1 MLRYTSSAEIMQL
14 LEIYDYNYLHE
25 TTSFIYN
32 TTERRY
38 SLIYKFH
45 CRNSISNSKEHKA
58 STLHKKFHFDSVW
71 LEDHLTTKGPGIQ
84 DFCSVIAWNT
94 YYLFFDKTVSS
105 RYIYAP
111 GARKRS
117 RPRVSCPRKQG
128 FLYLEISFGTE
139 GLETT
144 NLELPLLRIKELF
157 VCMYIIYHYIVLLLY

>member
-1 MLRYTSSAEIMQL
+1 MKQPVSYIIRQKGGIPLFISSIM
-14 LEIYDYNYLHE
+14 
-25 TTSFIYN
+25 
-32 TTERRY
+32 
-38 SLIYKFH
+38 FH

-111 GARKRS
+111 WTGKRDFS
-117 RPRVSCPRKQG
+117 TWKSVSGLKGSKPRTWNSLSCG
-128 FLYLEISFGTE
+128 
-139 GLETT
+139 
-144 NLELPLLRIKELF
+144 
-157 VCMYIIYHYIVLLLY
+157 